1 MSNKLPR
8 LVIHLCAGSE
18 KNAFIQMAEALNCFH
33 SIMIFDDLPHE
44 ITTEHTDSV
53 VFTDATNATYWTS
66 VAVDQSIRLGL
77 VLHQLDVSTCTLVG
91 NTKPEFIILGQHMEE
106 DFSYLSR
113 AVKKHRM
120 YFNDL
125 VMRKLLKNANYK
137 PLPEDYRLSDKQI
150 LVFRAYVKVGTTA
163 QAAELLGMAES
174 TVKEH
179 LHKIKSRLGMV
190 SQVQVS
196 HLFTVFGWLEPDL
209 LGNYRQC
216 DSSGEIQTDKA
227 P

>member
-1 MSNKLPR
+1 MSNKLPQ
-8 LVIHLCAGSE
+8 LVIHLCTGSE
-18 KNAFIQMAEALNCFH
+18 KDAFILKAETLSCFH
-33 SIMIFDDLPHE
+33 SVIIFDDLPHK
-44 ITTEHTDSV
+44 ITAKHTDSV
-53 VFTDATNATYWTS
+53 VFTDATNASYWTS

-77 VLHQLDVSTCTLVG
+77 VLHQLNASTCTLVG
-91 NTKPEFIILGQHMEE
+91 NIKPEFIILSQHMDE

-137 PLPEDYRLSDKQI
+137 PLPKDYRLTDKQVM
-150 LVFRAYVKVGTTA
+150 VFRAYVKVGTTA
-163 QAAELLGMAES
+163 LAAEILSMAES

-179 LHKIKSRLGMV
+179 LHKIKSRLGME
-190 SQVQVS
+190 SQVQVA